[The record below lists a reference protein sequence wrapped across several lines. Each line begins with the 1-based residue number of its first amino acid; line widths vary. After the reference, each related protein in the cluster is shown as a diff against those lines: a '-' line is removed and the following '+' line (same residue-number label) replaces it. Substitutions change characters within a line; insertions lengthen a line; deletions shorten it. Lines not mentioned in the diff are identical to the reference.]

1 MGVLKFVPTAAPEA
15 CRAAT
20 AAARARAF
28 APAVLVVAMTVLA
41 TGCQTTSKVTNRRL
55 IEHQALID
63 FSGLA
68 PAEPVDAVK
77 VACSVPRQWE
87 AMPLKKTPIYA
98 HQQWRSPSS
107 HTGVGVVYV
116 RLPLP
121 LSERMLL
128 WVAKREYTK
137 ANEDGK
143 TMGQWTDEVGR
154 EWFEAENNKYHV
166 RGYAIVR
173 GFNAWLVYFGSK
185 TGHPPDMAELG
196 LAARCV
202 QTFIPDPR
210 RPTRVPEFNDD
221 GATVASGKAGGE

>member
-1 MGVLKFVPTAAPEA
+1 VEKQMGVSSKFIPTAA
-15 CRAAT
+15 
-20 AAARARAF
+20 
-28 APAVLVVAMTVLA
+28 VVALMVVA
-41 TGCQTTSKVTNRRL
+41 TGCQTVSKATNHRL

-68 PAEPVDAVK
+68 PVDTVEAVK
-77 VACSVPRQWE
+77 VSCSVPRQWE
-87 AMPLKKTPIYA
+87 AMPLKKTAMYA

-128 WVAKREYTK
+128 WFAKREYTK

-143 TMGQWTDEVGR
+143 SIGQWTDEIGR

-185 TGHPPDMAELG
+185 TGYPPDMAEIG

-202 QTFIPDPR
+202 QTFIPDPH

-221 GATVASGKAGGE
+221 DGATVASGKGDRE